1 MNKDFLPVTREE
13 MEERGIYQP
22 DFVYIS
28 GDAYVDHPSFG
39 AAIITRLLESQGY
52 SVGII
57 PQPDWKKK
65 ESIALFGEPRL
76 AFLVSGG
83 NMDSMV
89 NHYTVS
95 RKHRKTDAYS
105 PGGGM
110 GLRPDRAV
118 TVYSNLIRQ
127 TYKNT
132 PIILGG
138 IEASLRRLA
147 HYDYWADTMKHSVL
161 LDSGADMISYGMG
174 EKSVLKIAEALDM
187 GIPVNHITNIPGT
200 VYRTKEPPKNGIFL
214 PSYEQV
220 SGDKR
225 TYAESFRIQYENT
238 DPFTGKT
245 LIESYGGKGYIVQNP
260 PSKPLSQKEMDKVYG
275 LPYVGTYHPMY
286 EKEGK
291 IPAIEEI
298 RFSITSNR
306 GCFGGCNFCA
316 LAFHQGRIVQT
327 RSHESI
333 LEEAVRFT
341 KEPDFKGYI
350 HDVGGPTA
358 DFRHPSCKKQLTKG
372 VCKNRQCLFPEP
384 CRNLEADHKDYLELL
399 RKLRKLP
406 GIKKVFIR
414 SGIRFDY
421 VNEDPSPDFLDELV
435 RFHISGQLRVAP
447 EHVSDQVL
455 YYMGKPGYR
464 AYEEFVRKFYKVNE
478 KYGMKQY
485 AVPYLMSSHPG
496 CTMKEAVKLAEY
508 VRDMG
513 FMPEQVQDFY
523 PTPSTMSTCMYYT
536 GIDPRTGE
544 KVYVPK
550 DPKEKAMQRALLQ
563 YRKPEN
569 YELVREALEK
579 AGRTD
584 LIGFNSKCLISPK
597 KGERPGDS
605 GRSYTAKAGKTAGGK
620 KKTIRNVHRK
630 KTKR

>member
-1 MNKDFLPVTREE
+1 MSRKFLPVTREE
-13 MEERGIYQP
+13 MEERGILQP

-39 AAIITRLLESQGY
+39 AAIITRLLESRGY

-57 PQPDWKKK
+57 SQPDWKKK

-76 AFLVSGG
+76 AFLVSAG

-95 RKHRKTDAYS
+95 RKHRKMDAYS
-105 PGGGM
+105 PGGEM

-127 TYKNT
+127 TYKHT

-138 IEASLRRLA
+138 IEASLRRMA
-147 HYDYWADTMKHSVL
+147 HYDYWADAMKHSVL

-174 EKSVLKIAEALDM
+174 ERSILKIAEALDM
-187 GIPVNHITNIPGT
+187 GIPVEHITNIPGT
-200 VYRTKEPPKNGIFL
+200 VYRTKEPPKKGIFL
-214 PSYEQV
+214 PSYEKV

-225 TYAESFRIQYENT
+225 AYAQSFKIQYENT
-238 DPFTGKT
+238 DPFTGQV

-260 PSKPLSQKEMDKVYG
+260 SSKPLSQKEMDEVYG
-275 LPYVGTYHPMY
+275 LPYAGTYHPMY
-286 EKEGK
+286 EKKGK

-327 RSHESI
+327 RSQESI
-333 LEEAVRFT
+333 LEEAEKFT

-358 DFRHPSCKKQLTKG
+358 DFRHPSCKKQMTKG
-372 VCKNRQCLFPEP
+372 ICTNRQCLFPKP
-384 CRNLEADHKDYLELL
+384 CKNLEADHKDYLELL

-406 GIKKVFIR
+406 GVKKVFIR

-421 VNEDPSPDFLDELV
+421 VNQDPSPEFLDELV
-435 RFHISGQLRVAP
+435 RYHVSGQLRVAP

-455 YYMGKPGYR
+455 YYMGKPEHR
-464 AYEEFVRKFYKVNE
+464 VYEEFIRRFYKANE

-496 CTMKEAVKLAEY
+496 CTMKEAAKLAEY

-544 KVYVPK
+544 KVYVPR
-550 DPKEKAMQRALLQ
+550 DSREKAMQRALLQ

-579 AGRTD
+579 AGRSD
-584 LIGFNSKCLISPK
+584 LIGFGGKCLIRPR
-597 KGERPGDS
+597 KGEKSEQTG
-605 GRSYTAKAGKTAGGK
+605 GKRAEKTGKSGK

-630 KTKR
+630 KTKE

>member
-105 PGGGM
+105 PGGEM

-327 RSHESI
+327 RSYESI

-584 LIGFNSKCLISPK
+584 LIGFNRKCLISPK

-605 GRSYTAKAGKTAGGK
+605 GRSYAAKAGKTAGGK